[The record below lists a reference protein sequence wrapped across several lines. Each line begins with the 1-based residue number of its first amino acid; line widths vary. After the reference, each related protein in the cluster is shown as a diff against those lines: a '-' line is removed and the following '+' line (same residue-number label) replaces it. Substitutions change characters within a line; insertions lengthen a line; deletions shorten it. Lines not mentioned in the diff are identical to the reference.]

1 MNPPQASRPLLSA
14 ARPRGAAL
22 GLVVACA
29 FLLTLG
35 GLVFVWQRYEF
46 VRLGFEVG
54 ELRRRQ
60 SQLQE
65 RIGPLEIEVEY
76 LSRPE
81 RIETIA
87 RGRLGMRPPL
97 PGDVIL
103 LDRGRGAGAGAAA
116 KARP

>member
-1 MNPPQASRPLLSA
+1 MSAPQASRLLLSG

-22 GLVVACA
+22 GLIVACA

-35 GLVFVWQRYEF
+35 GLAFVWQRYEF
-46 VRLGFEVG
+46 VRLGFEVAA
-54 ELRRRQ
+54 LRQRQ
-60 SQLQE
+60 TQLQE

-81 RIETIA
+81 RIEAIA

-97 PGDVIL
+97 PADVIL
-103 LDRGRGAGAGAAA
+103 LQRGAGG
-116 KARP
+116 KGKP